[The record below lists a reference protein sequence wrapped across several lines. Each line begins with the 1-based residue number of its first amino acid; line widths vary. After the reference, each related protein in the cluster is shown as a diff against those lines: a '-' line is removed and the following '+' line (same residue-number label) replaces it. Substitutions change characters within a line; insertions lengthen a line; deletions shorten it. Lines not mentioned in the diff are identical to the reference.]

1 MTNENTIIENTIIDI
16 TVIENINTDITK
28 QSIYKTKTR
37 PSPIITNRYK
47 LKLIRQHNKIFCI
60 NHY

>member
-1 MTNENTIIENTIIDI
+1 MSYKMTNKNTIIDI

-47 LKLIRQHNKIFCI
+47 LKLIRQHNKQ
-60 NHY
+60 